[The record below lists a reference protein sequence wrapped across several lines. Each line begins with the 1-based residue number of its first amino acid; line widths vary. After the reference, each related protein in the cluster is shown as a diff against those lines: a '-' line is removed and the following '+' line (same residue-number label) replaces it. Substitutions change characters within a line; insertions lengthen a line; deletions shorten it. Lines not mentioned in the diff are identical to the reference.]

1 MNQSGTHKGEIMME
15 TKQIEIFLL
24 KNLRFDFETMH
35 TNPKIGDAGEYVV
48 LGSGT
53 ATIKMLSQEEVV
65 KNQVEGLKKS
75 KQTVLANCQLEIE
88 SIDDRIQS
96 LLAIA
101 QDGVEA

>member
-24 KNLRFDFETMH
+24 RNIQFDFETVT

-53 ATIKMLSQEEVV
+53 ATITMLPEEAVV